1 VNIAVIGAGP
11 AGLIAAALLSKRG
24 ESVTLIDERAEAGGH
39 LRYDRYPVG
48 SDRHKSDSWLS
59 ELGSALDL
67 SGATV
72 LQSAIVWAAF
82 RVGNHFEL
90 AVNHAGAEQ
99 TVRADHL
106 VISTGTTDLPL
117 VIPGATLPGVMT
129 SRAVRILLNLH
140 GVLPGQRLFV
150 AGLGPVAD
158 RLKGDLTAAG
168 AEATVVAPGTIAAV
182 AGERGVESI
191 RLTNGSSIEA
201 DCLIIARGEAP
212 DLQLAGMLDA
222 PRIYDPAIEGWRLA
236 SGAALPE
243 VTVIGGALL
252 GAASPDQVAQSA
264 VEAVDRIA
272 PTGPVPGEIRLD
284 ITDAILRWEAIQG

>member
-1 VNIAVIGAGP
+1 
-11 AGLIAAALLSKRG
+11 
-24 ESVTLIDERAEAGGH
+24 
-39 LRYDRYPVG
+39 
-48 SDRHKSDSWLS
+48 
-59 ELGSALDL
+59 
-67 SGATV
+67 
-72 LQSAIVWAAF
+72 
-82 RVGNHFEL
+82 
-90 AVNHAGAEQ
+90 
-99 TVRADHL
+99 
-106 VISTGTTDLPL
+106 
-117 VIPGATLPGVMT
+117 
-129 SRAVRILLNLH
+129 LLNLH

-150 AGLGPVAD
+150 AGLGPEAD

-236 SGAALPE
+236 PGAALPE

-252 GAASPDQVAQSA
+252 GAASPDQVAQCA

-272 PTGPVPGEIRLD
+272 PTGPVSGEIRLD